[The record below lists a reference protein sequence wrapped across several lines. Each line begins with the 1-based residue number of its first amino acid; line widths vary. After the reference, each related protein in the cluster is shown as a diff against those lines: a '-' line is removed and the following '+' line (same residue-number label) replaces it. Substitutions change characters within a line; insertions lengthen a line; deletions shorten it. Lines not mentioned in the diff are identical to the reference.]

1 MRKKGADDDIE
12 YEVDEDEDEYGEEE
26 LKDDILNNDSDF
38 NSMLLFWK
46 QTREVNKKLLVYSR
60 SEVE

>member
-1 MRKKGADDDIE
+1 MDDDLE

>member
-1 MRKKGADDDIE
+1 MRKKGADNDLE
-12 YEVDEDEDEYGEEE
+12 YEVDEDEDEDGEEE

-46 QTREVNKKLLVYSR
+46 
-60 SEVE
+60 